1 MACVAPEVCGVLVRS
16 AETLLVTVDVVMVVA
31 VADDPVE
38 TIGAVEP
45 EVVVVGIPGKEP
57 VSALVFR
64 VDRAFLKVSSDAV
77 APDLVSSNRLVAS
90 NNRRRSTSHDE
101 PSRPSPLLMVTDL
114 SLRCCG
120 QGPLGNPSQTGM
132 AAYAMMIGNSTI

>member
-57 VSALVFR
+57 VSALVFYFNLC
-64 VDRAFLKVSSDAV
+64 VFH
-77 APDLVSSNRLVAS
+77 APFR
-90 NNRRRSTSHDE
+90 
-101 PSRPSPLLMVTDL
+101 
-114 SLRCCG
+114 
-120 QGPLGNPSQTGM
+120 
-132 AAYAMMIGNSTI
+132 I